1 MVRCVDEPQ
10 ITLELEDRSDFS
22 ARSAAFES
30 CSGKNTEMTAAGTG
44 RKLYR
49 VVAVS
54 FGLLCLLQAVLNIS
68 LRLTL
73 YKNLSDERDELKR
86 NLIQMSLDFGLL
98 CLLQAVLNISLRLT
112 LYKNLSDERDEL
124 KRNLIQMYKNLSDER
139 DELKRNLIQMY
150 HDSQDW
156 VYFRGSV
163 YYISSNMKN
172 WKESR
177 EYCQQR
183 GADLIIINSLAEQ
196 EFTRNFQH
204 QLWIGLTDRETEGT
218 WKWVDGS
225 LR

>member
-86 NLIQMSLDFGLL
+86 NLIQM
-98 CLLQAVLNISLRLT
+98 
-112 LYKNLSDERDEL
+112 YKNLSDERDEL

>member
-54 FGLLCLLQAVLNIS
+54 
-68 LRLTL
+68 
-73 YKNLSDERDELKR
+73 
-86 NLIQMSLDFGLL
+86 FGLL